1 MVNLKK
7 AALAVIA
14 LGVTSVAS
22 AGMYAPP
29 AAAGCTGSSVSV
41 PCEKQGW
48 SFAADALY
56 VQANNVGQV
65 TRSTTTS
72 GTTETTTSQNLQ
84 PDWVWGFRFA
94 AGYYF
99 GTGNDLNVNWT
110 HFVNQTDQTTVATGI
125 DPLYDARALTSYAT
139 ASRSA
144 DSVSTDI
151 DNTFNSVN
159 FEFGQAVNFG
169 EHVDTRFHGGLQYA
183 QIKQTLDQSDWNS
196 SNVAIYNEN
205 KVESSFDGIGPRV
218 GMDSAYAF
226 GNGLSVFGNVAAA
239 LLVGDLKYNTNDIR
253 TNANGTGTTANT
265 YNSSSTNDNAIV
277 PEMDLKLGLNYTKSL
292 AQGDLT
298 AEVGYEVANYWN
310 SSVVADTTA
319 NGSDKTDFGYDGI
332 FFGLK
337 WLGNV

>member
-56 VQANNVGQV
+56 VQTNNVGQV
-65 TRSTTTS
+65 TTTGTTS
-72 GTTETTTSQNLQ
+72 NGVATASYQNLQ
-84 PDWVWGFRFA
+84 PNWVWGYRFA
-94 AGYYF
+94 AGYDF

-110 HFVNQTDQTTVATGI
+110 HFVKQSSQTTDGAVA
-125 DPLYDARALTSYAT
+125 LY
-139 ASRSA
+139 ASNDLQGDNASTNVA
-144 DSVSTDI
+144 TDI
-151 DNTFNSVN
+151 DNTFNAVN
-159 FEFGQAVNFG
+159 FEFGQTVNFG
-169 EHVDTRFHGGLQYA
+169 EHVDTRFHAGLQYA
-183 QIKQTLDQSDWNS
+183 QIKNTLDQSVNS
-196 SNVAIYNEN
+196 SNVAIYNEETI
-205 KVESSFDGIGPRV
+205 ESKFDGIGPRL
-218 GMDSAYAF
+218 GMDSSYSF
-226 GNGLSVFGNVAAA
+226 GNGLSVFGNVAGS
-239 LLVGDLKYNTNDIR
+239 LLVGNLKYNETGVQ
-253 TNANGTGTTANT
+253 TNANGTGTTAAGT
-265 YNSSSTNDNAIV
+265 ITSASADNSIV
-277 PEMDLKLGLNYTKSL
+277 PEMDAKLGLSYTKPL
-292 AQGDLT
+292 AQGDLS

-310 SSVVADTTA
+310 STSYTSSAGDA
-319 NGSDKTDFGYDGI
+319 DKTDFGYDGI

>member
-65 TRSTTTS
+65 TTTSSVS
-72 GTTETTTSQNLQ
+72 GTTTTTASQNLQ
-84 PDWVWGFRFA
+84 PDWTWGFRFA

-110 HFVNQTDQTTVATGI
+110 HFVNQTGQTTVATGI
-125 DPLYDARALTSYAT
+125 DPLYDARALTSG
-139 ASRSA
+139 SA
-144 DSVSTDI
+144 ANSVTTDI
-151 DNTFNSVN
+151 DNTFDAVN

-169 EHVDTRFHGGLQYA
+169 EHVDSRFHAGLQYA

-205 KVESSFDGIGPRV
+205 NIESKFDGLGPRV
-218 GMDSAYAF
+218 GMDSAYSF
-226 GNGLSVFGNVAAA
+226 GNGLSVFGNVAAS
-239 LLVGDLKYNTNDIR
+239 LLVGDLKYNQSQVR
-253 TNANGTGTTANT
+253 TVSTGTGATADT
-265 YNSSSTNDNAIV
+265 FNSSSSNDNAIV
-277 PEMDLKLGLNYTKSL
+277 PEMDAKLGLSYTKPL
-292 AQGDLT
+292 AQGDLS

-310 SSVVADTTA
+310 STVVSDTTA

>member
-29 AAAGCTGSSVSV
+29 AAAGCTGSSVTV

-56 VQANNVGQV
+56 VQTNNVGQV
-65 TRSTTTS
+65 SSTTTTS
-72 GTTETTTSQNLQ
+72 GTAVTTAYQNLQ
-84 PDWVWGFRFA
+84 PNWVWGFRFA
-94 AGYYF
+94 AGYDF

-110 HFVNQTDQTTVATGI
+110 HFVKQSSQTTAGAGVDGMYTVN
-125 DPLYDARALTSYAT
+125 ALQGDNT
-139 ASRSA
+139 A
-144 DSVSTDI
+144 DSIATDI
-151 DNTFNSVN
+151 DNTFNAVN
-159 FEFGQAVNFG
+159 FEFGQTVNFG
-169 EHVDTRFHGGLQYA
+169 EHVDTRFHAGLQYA
-183 QIKQTLDQSDWNS
+183 QIKNTLDQSAWNA

-205 KVESSFDGIGPRV
+205 TMESKFDGIGPRL
-218 GMDSAYAF
+218 GMDSSYSF
-226 GNGLSVFGNVAAA
+226 GNGLSIFGNVAGS
-239 LLVGDLKYNTNDIR
+239 LLVGDLKYNENGVQTD
-253 TNANGTGTTANT
+253 ANGTGTTAAST
-265 YNSSSTNDNAIV
+265 TVTATADNSIV
-277 PEMDLKLGLNYTKSL
+277 PEMDAKLGLSYTKPL
-292 AQGDLT
+292 AQGDLS

-310 SSVVADTTA
+310 STSYTSSAADA
-319 NGSDKTDFGYDGI
+319 DKTDFGYDGI